1 MHDDKDIFSPIDEV
15 LVQEDAN
22 DIVIFDS
29 AEAEVEETQ
38 IFDFGEDFEIE
49 PEVREEIPLLQK
61 TEPTSGPHLSL
72 DAWLDWKKES
82 DSMWTYYPRYLI
94 NGKEKLVGVRKIE
107 GVKYAV
113 FWCLNDTFVAQRYEG
128 EVERGLYIPE
138 GRPEDRPVIQGP
150 PPPENNEGA
159 IRFVGKNFKLAGL
172 RKWRIVMPRERL
184 GSMRY
189 LCEHRMETRVYKVY
203 SAEDGS
209 FVAFPNEDHSFL
221 V

>member
-1 MHDDKDIFSPIDEV
+1 MIDEQEIFSPIDEAE
-15 LVQEDAN
+15 VQQDAN

-29 AEAEVEETQ
+29 EEEIEEEVVY
-38 IFDFGEDFEIE
+38 DFGEDFESE

-61 TEPTSGPHLSL
+61 AEIVSGPYLSL

-82 DSMWTYYPRYLI
+82 DSLWTYYPRYLV
-94 NGKEKLVGVRKIE
+94 NGKEKLVGARRIGGVR
-107 GVKYAV
+107 YAV
-113 FWCLNDTFVAQRYEG
+113 FWCLDDTFLAQRYDG
-128 EVERGLYIPE
+128 DVERGLYVPE
-138 GRPEDRPVIQGP
+138 GRPEDRPVVQGP

-172 RKWRIVMPRERL
+172 RKWRIVMPREKL

-189 LCEHRMETRVYKVY
+189 LCEHQMETRIYKVY

-209 FVAFPNEDHSFL
+209 FVAFPNEDNLFL